1 MYLVNGNKK
10 FGTLEF
16 FQVMALYFKMIRF
29 DRFYIKLSKIFSEKI
44 FFKNSLTIL
53 LILHFKMIQF
63 DKFFYFKLRK
73 ILQRN
78 KLLVNYDE

>member
-1 MYLVNGNKK
+1 
-10 FGTLEF
+10 
-16 FQVMALYFKMIRF
+16 MIQF
-29 DRFYIKLSKIFSEKI
+29 DRFYIKLSKIFSS
-44 FFKNSLTIL
+44 KNSLTIF